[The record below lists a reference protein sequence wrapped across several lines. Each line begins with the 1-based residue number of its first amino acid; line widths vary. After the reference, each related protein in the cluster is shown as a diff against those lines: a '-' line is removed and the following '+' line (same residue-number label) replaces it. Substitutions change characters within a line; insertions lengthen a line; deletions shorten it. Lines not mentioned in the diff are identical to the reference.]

1 MSYMAGTSCII
12 AEAGGVNFFLQQLD
26 ADNDFLPSPLGYVG
40 QEFYNFTQNHPDP
53 GVPYTLFGVLLDYYH
68 GTHPGFG
75 PQEAFEYFPYDFGDK
90 MSGILKICFSRIVGH
105 WAAKRMLVNSPYGDT
120 CDFLQQD
127 ANQSVLDAYPVIIPS
142 GDIQFLPSQIQNL
155 INYTKNGGILVLN
168 QMYLNQF
175 PAGFMQN
182 AQYLSTFNPVLIQN
196 YGHGKIIF
204 YGPDFDTTQLGPIIK
219 QLESQLLP
227 FQVNGNVAYQINRRA
242 SSWVIT
248 LMNNKGVT
256 KNPFDASVVDESQAQ
271 NVQIAYRGSV
281 K

>member
-1 MSYMAGTSCII
+1 MFFPNCWTLGS
-12 AEAGGVNFFLQQLD
+12 EAD
-26 ADNDFLPSPLGYVG
+26 A
-40 QEFYNFTQNHPDP
+40 
-53 GVPYTLFGVLLDYYH
+53 
-68 GTHPGFG
+68 
-75 PQEAFEYFPYDFGDK
+75 
-90 MSGILKICFSRIVGH
+90 
-105 WAAKRMLVNSPYGDT
+105 LVNSPYGDT

-271 NVQIAYRGSV
+271 NVQIAYRGSGQV
-281 K
+281 KQVMNWLTDLPVNVSTQGSQNSSISLYDRPWRFSNI